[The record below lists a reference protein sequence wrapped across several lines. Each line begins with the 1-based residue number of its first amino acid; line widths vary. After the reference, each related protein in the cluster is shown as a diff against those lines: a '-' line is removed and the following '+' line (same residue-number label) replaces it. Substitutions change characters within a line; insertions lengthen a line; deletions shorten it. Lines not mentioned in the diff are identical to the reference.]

1 MNENRNDEIDEID
14 EKEFY
19 YCPSRDVFLDAKIV
33 DALRKIENK
42 AVIRGAIYA
51 AVGFFVGQ
59 IIAHFI

>member
-1 MNENRNDEIDEID
+1 MYNNDENDRTD
-14 EKEFY
+14 EKNFY
-19 YCPSRDVFLDAKIV
+19 YCPSRDVFLDAEIV